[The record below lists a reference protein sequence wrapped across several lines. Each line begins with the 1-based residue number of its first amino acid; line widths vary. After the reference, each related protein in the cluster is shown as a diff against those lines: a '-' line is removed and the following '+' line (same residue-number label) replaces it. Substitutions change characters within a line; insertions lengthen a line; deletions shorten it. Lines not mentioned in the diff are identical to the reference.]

1 MGHIFLIFI
10 SFKFCLAA
18 GHCGLTMLGEETF
31 LFLTIGL
38 NLVFIHMLLG
48 FSISPA
54 AFIVGFI

>member
-10 SFKFCLAA
+10 SFKFCLGA

-48 FSISPA
+48 FS
-54 AFIVGFI
+54 